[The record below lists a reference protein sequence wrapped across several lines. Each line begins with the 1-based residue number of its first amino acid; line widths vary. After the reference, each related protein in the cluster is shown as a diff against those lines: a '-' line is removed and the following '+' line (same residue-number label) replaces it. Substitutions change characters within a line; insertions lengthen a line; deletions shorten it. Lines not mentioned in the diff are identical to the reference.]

1 MGKQNEITYTVL
13 EIDNILKE
21 SERKFQK
28 GEIRCS
34 PLIELENRLRKKRQ
48 ALWDEIN
55 LKR

>member
-1 MGKQNEITYTVL
+1 MEDLGISKERKI

-21 SERKFQK
+21 SERKFQN